1 MNFILSIIKPED
13 LSLLLEI
20 YDRLGLP
27 LTVSFL
33 GKGTAVQSMLD
44 LLGIE
49 SNERRVVLT
58 VANRKK
64 TGELM
69 KEQKKSLYMGIPGH
83 GIS

>member
-44 LLGIE
+44 LLGI
-49 SNERRVVLT
+49 
-58 VANRKK
+58 
-64 TGELM
+64 
-69 KEQKKSLYMGIPGH
+69 
-83 GIS
+83 

>member
-33 GKGTAVQSMLD
+33 VS
-44 LLGIE
+44 
-49 SNERRVVLT
+49 
-58 VANRKK
+58 
-64 TGELM
+64 
-69 KEQKKSLYMGIPGH
+69 
-83 GIS
+83 